1 MKNHTRLFA
10 TGDKVRIEQ
19 IDGSQDRKDF
29 FGKYIGKEGQII
41 SWNYL
46 RREGYKYKVMFDKDN
61 NDWQHFRQ
69 NELILVG
76 VDNKN

>member
-41 SWNYL
+41 SYNYL
-46 RREGYKYKVMFDKDN
+46 GREGYKYKVMFSQES
-61 NDWQHFRQ
+61 WQHFRQ
-69 NELILVG
+69 SELVLVG
-76 VDNKN
+76 VDK